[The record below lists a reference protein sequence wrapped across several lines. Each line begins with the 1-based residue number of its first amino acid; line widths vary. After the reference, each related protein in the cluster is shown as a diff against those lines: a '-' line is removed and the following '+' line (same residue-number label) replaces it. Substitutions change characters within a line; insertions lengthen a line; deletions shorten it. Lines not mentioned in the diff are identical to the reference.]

1 MKVVVVIPAR
11 YDSSRFRG
19 KVLAK
24 DTGKYLVQHTYE
36 RALCAKTPEMVLIA
50 TDSIDVMD
58 ACKGFGAECV
68 MTSAEHVSGTDRIAE
83 AVKEVDAEV
92 ILNLQ
97 ADEPEIAP
105 ADIDHLAALLSVN
118 PTADMATLVAEF
130 DNADQIADPNIVKA
144 IVDKAGRAIYFS
156 RSPIPYDRAAGGVGL
171 GSEYL
176 RHMGI
181 YAFRKAFLMTFT
193 SLRQGTLEKIEK
205 LEQLRAIE
213 HGYTIITG
221 KVGYAWEGIDT
232 LEQYEAFVKRHR
244 GEEE

>member
-24 DTGKYLVQHTYE
+24 ETGKYLVQHTYE
-36 RALCAKTPEMVLIA
+36 RALCAKRPEMVLIA
-50 TDSIDVMD
+50 TDSVDVMA

-68 MTSAEHVSGTDRIAE
+68 MTSAAHVSGTDRIAE
-83 AVKEVDAEV
+83 AVKDVDAEV

-97 ADEPEIAP
+97 ADEPDIDP
-105 ADIDHLAALLSVN
+105 ADIDHLAGLLSDN

-130 DNADQIADPNIVKA
+130 DNAEAIADPNIVKA

-156 RSPIPYDRAAGGVGL
+156 RSPIPYDRQAGGVGL
-171 GSEYL
+171 GSQYL

-193 SLRQGTLEKIEK
+193 ALEQGALEKIEK

-232 LEQYEAFVKRHR
+232 PEQYEAFVKRHR
-244 GEEE
+244 QDEE